1 LEQEQELAQ
10 GLPAQLRTVGD
21 EDAVQDG
28 FIRVVRRQGWAS
40 LKNPHG
46 YWYATSRNALRDRHR
61 RRAAE
66 ERAIRSWLEMQPRDG
81 EPENCPEGQL
91 VTLRWAVGQL
101 QGLRRQ
107 LIELELSEV
116 REVRALAF
124 ALGIS
129 EGATRVLR
137 HRTYRQLR
145 EVIRRVSRSE

>member
-1 LEQEQELAQ
+1 
-10 GLPAQLRTVGD
+10 
-21 EDAVQDG
+21 
-28 FIRVVRRQGWAS
+28 
-40 LKNPHG
+40 
-46 YWYATSRNALRDRHR
+46 
-61 RRAAE
+61 
-66 ERAIRSWLEMQPRDG
+66 M
-81 EPENCPEGQL
+81 
-91 VTLRWAVGQL
+91 TLRWAVGQL